1 MQRLDGAVTVV
12 VLVRVRVVCAVD
24 AQRREGRD
32 LLRGAQLLLDG
43 AVDPAEGDL

>member
-1 MQRLDGAVTVV
+1 MRSVGKAETCCEAHSCSRGDNQGTY
-12 VLVRVRVVCAVD
+12 
-24 AQRREGRD
+24 